1 MCKMKEIVLLGSVA
15 VGKTTT
21 ARIISEKINKPVIS
35 LDNLRFDYYKEIG
48 YDHAHMNE
56 LHEKAG
62 IMAIFQYGK
71 IFDAYSIERVLEDHQ
86 NCIFDFGG
94 GNIVS
99 GYDFDLNR
107 IKKALEP
114 FENVVFLVPSKDNE
128 ETLKF
133 IYKRREIKASDRELI
148 EYLVNNHSNYEIA
161 KHTVIVK
168 DKTPEEVCDEIL
180 SICNMKEKNKINAL

>member
-1 MCKMKEIVLLGSVA
+1 MKEIILLGPVA

-21 ARIISEKINKPVIS
+21 ARLISEKINKPVIS

-48 YDHAHMNE
+48 YDHTHMKE
-56 LHEKAG
+56 LHKKAG

-94 GNIVS
+94 GNIVC
-99 GYDFDLNR
+99 GYDFDLKR
-107 IKKALEP
+107 IQKALKP
-114 FENVVFLVPSKDNE
+114 YENVVFLVPSKDKE
-128 ETLKF
+128 ETLEF
-133 IYKRREIKASDRELI
+133 IYKRREIEASDRKLI

-161 KHTVIVK
+161 KHTVFVK
-168 DKTPEEVCDEIL
+168 DKSPEEVCDEVL
-180 SICNMKEKNKINAL
+180 SICKLCENKKNKAL